1 MEDNRFFKKM
11 KIAIT
16 GATGFVGTNLYNY
29 LKTSNQIEYLKVRY
43 KKNQQFNFNANVLI
57 HLSGKAHDLKKV
69 SNKQEYYDAN
79 YKLTKQ
85 LFDAFLISE
94 SQLFIFFS
102 SVKAVADN
110 VNGLLNETQ
119 TPNPQ
124 THYGKSK
131 LLAENYILS
140 KELPPNKRIFIFR
153 PSMIHGPGN
162 KGNLNLLYK
171 IVAKRIPWPLGVFEN
186 QRSFCSIDNVCF
198 VINEILENKNIT
210 SGIYNLADDSAVS
223 TNLLIELISI
233 SQNKEATIYKIPK
246 KLIVTLA
253 KFGDYFRLPL
263 NSERLQKL
271 TESYVVSNEKIVK
284 AIGKPLPVSTE
295 EGLIKTLKSFNKI

>member
-1 MEDNRFFKKM
+1 M

-57 HLSGKAHDLKKV
+57 HLAGKAHDLKKV
-69 SNKQEYYDAN
+69 SDQQDYYNAN

-110 VNGLLNETQ
+110 VNELLNETQ

-198 VINEILENKNIT
+198 VVNEILENNNIP
-210 SGIYNLADDSAVS
+210 SGIYNLTDDRPIS
-223 TNLLIELISI
+223 TNRLIELISI
-233 SQNKEATIYKIPK
+233 SLDKKTIIYKIPRK
-246 KLIVTLA
+246 IINILVKA
-253 KFGDYFRLPL
+253 GDFFRLPL
-263 NSERLQKL
+263 NTERLEKL
-271 TESYVVSNEKIVK
+271 TENFLVSNEKIVK
-284 AIGKPLPVSTE
+284 ALGKSLPVSVE
-295 EGLIKTLKSFNKI
+295 DGLIKTFNSFK

>member
-1 MEDNRFFKKM
+1 M

-57 HLSGKAHDLKKV
+57 HLAGKAHDLKKI
-69 SNKQEYYDAN
+69 SNQQEYYDAN

-140 KELPPNKRIFIFR
+140 KELPPNKRILIFR
-153 PSMIHGPGN
+153 PSMIHGLGN

-186 QRSFCSIDNVCF
+186 QRSFCCIDNVCF
-198 VINEILENKNIT
+198 VINEVLENKNIT
-210 SGIYNLADDSAVS
+210 SGIYNLADDKAVS
-223 TNLLIELISI
+223 TNLLIELIAI
-233 SQNKEATIYKIPK
+233 SQNKEPTIYKIPK

>member
-1 MEDNRFFKKM
+1 M
-11 KIAIT
+11 
-16 GATGFVGTNLYNY
+16 
-29 LKTSNQIEYLKVRY
+29 
-43 KKNQQFNFNANVLI
+43 
-57 HLSGKAHDLKKV
+57 
-69 SNKQEYYDAN
+69 
-79 YKLTKQ
+79 
-85 LFDAFLISE
+85 ISE

-210 SGIYNLADDSAVS
+210 SGIYNLADDRAIS
-223 TNLLIELISI
+223 TNLLIELIAI
-233 SQNKEATIYKIPK
+233 SQNKETTIYKIPK
-246 KLIVTLA
+246 KFIVTLA

-271 TESYVVSNEKIVK
+271 TESYVVSNVKIVK

>member
-1 MEDNRFFKKM
+1 MKNSSNIEEYFEINTKITKK
-11 KIAIT
+11 
-16 GATGFVGTNLYNY
+16 
-29 LKTSNQIEYLKVRY
+29 
-43 KKNQQFNFNANVLI
+43 
-57 HLSGKAHDLKKV
+57 
-69 SNKQEYYDAN
+69 
-79 YKLTKQ
+79 
-85 LFDAFLISE
+85 LFDIFLASNCRD
-94 SQLFIFFS
+94 FIFFS
-102 SVKAVADN
+102 SVKAVTDQTED
-110 VNGLLNETQ
+110 VVTEETV
-119 TPNPQ
+119 TNPQ
-124 THYGKSK
+124 TVYGQSK
-131 LLAENYILS
+131 LKAEQYILS
-140 KELPPNKRIFIFR
+140 KKMAQDKRVFIIR

-162 KGNLNLLYK
+162 KGNLNLLYQ

-210 SGIYNLADDSAVS
+210 SGIYNLADDRAIS
-223 TNLLIELISI
+223 TNLLIEFIAI

-295 EGLIKTLKSFNKI
+295 EGLIQTLKSFNKI

>member
-1 MEDNRFFKKM
+1 MAT
-11 KIAIT
+11 IALT
-16 GATGFVGTNLYNY
+16 GATGFVGTNLFNY

-57 HLSGKAHDLKKV
+57 HLAGKAHDLKKV
-69 SNKQEYYDAN
+69 SNQQEYYESN

-140 KELPPNKRIFIFR
+140 KSLPPNKRIYILR
-153 PSMIHGPGN
+153 PCMIHGPGN
-162 KGNLNLLYK
+162 KGNLNLLYQLVSK
-171 IVAKRIPWPLGVFEN
+171 GLPWPLGSFEN
-186 QRSFCSIDNVCF
+186 QRSFCSIENLCF
-198 VINEILENKNIT
+198 VINEIIENINIT
-210 SGIYNLADDSAVS
+210 SGVFNLADNYPISS
-223 TNLLIELISI
+223 NRLIELIAI
-233 SQNKEATIYKIPK
+233 SQNKKAIIFKIPK
-246 KLIVTLA
+246 ILIVTLA
-253 KFGDYFRLPL
+253 KLGDYIKFPL

>member
-1 MEDNRFFKKM
+1 M

>member
-57 HLSGKAHDLKKV
+57 HLAGKAHDLKKV
-69 SNKQEYYDAN
+69 SNQQEYYDAN

-140 KELPPNKRIFIFR
+140 KELPQNKRIFIFR

-210 SGIYNLADDSAVS
+210 SGIYNLADDRAVS
-223 TNLLIELISI
+223 TNILIELIAI

-284 AIGKPLPVSTE
+284 AIGKSLPVSTE